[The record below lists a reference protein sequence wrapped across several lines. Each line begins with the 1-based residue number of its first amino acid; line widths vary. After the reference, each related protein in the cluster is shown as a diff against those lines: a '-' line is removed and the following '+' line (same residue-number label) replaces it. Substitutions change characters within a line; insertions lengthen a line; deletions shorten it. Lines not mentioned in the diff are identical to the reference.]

1 MDNNKTIYLTGLYGQ
16 MIPVRCGDIL
26 RVMPHAVWTEVVL
39 LGGTVIKV
47 LESGD
52 AVNRLLR
59 GELEEKEND

>member
-26 RVMPHAVWTEVVL
+26 RVIPHAVWTEVVL

-47 LESGD
+47 LEAGD
-52 AVNRLLR
+52 KVEKLR
-59 GELEEKEND
+59 TGGKEND

>member
-1 MDNNKTIYLTGLYGQ
+1 MDNNRTIYLTGLYGQ

-47 LESGD
+47 LEDGD
-52 AVNRLLR
+52 KVEKLR
-59 GELEEKEND
+59 AGGKEND

>member
-47 LESGD
+47 LEDGD
-52 AVNRLLR
+52 KVEKLR
-59 GELEEKEND
+59 TGGKEND

>member
-1 MDNNKTIYLTGLYGQ
+1 MDDNRTIYLTGLYGQ

-47 LESGD
+47 LEDGD
-52 AVNRLLR
+52 NVERLR
-59 GELEEKEND
+59 TGGKEND

>member
-26 RVMPHAVWTEVVL
+26 RVMPHVVWTEVVL

-47 LESGD
+47 LEAGD
-52 AVNRLLR
+52 KVEKLR
-59 GELEEKEND
+59 TGGKEND